1 MNSEYLICPDCSRKS
16 EHYELNVC
24 YDYEH
29 ATPAEKNS
37 LRQTYR
43 SIWGYKSF
51 LPVADDAQPVT
62 LGEGATPLTRF
73 LTAEHKGYPQIW
85 CKNESQ
91 NPTWSHKDR
100 LNSVLATTAKAMP
113 HEKRRFVAQMPYIT
127 SPGWI
132 KEAGRAGTGLPVNR
146 GPMRS
151 SIALV
156 MKSFRLSPT
165 ASAAACISDLWPFG
179 TNGISEL
186 SAQRKAQY
194 EDYRKAKTNMLE
206 WAATKNNM
214 ERILRTTD
222 KEKRVLSS
230 LW

>member
-1 MNSEYLICPDCSRKS
+1 MLTKPRSPNDGGWGFHVLLDQQV
-16 EHYELNVC
+16 HVGVQV
-24 YDYEH
+24 H
-29 ATPAEKNS
+29 AERFGVGLYFVPS
-37 LRQTYR
+37 L
-43 SIWGYKSF
+43 S
-51 LPVADDAQPVT
+51 
-62 LGEGATPLTRF
+62 
-73 LTAEHKGYPQIW
+73 
-85 CKNESQ
+85 
-91 NPTWSHKDR
+91 
-100 LNSVLATTAKAMP
+100 
-113 HEKRRFVAQMPYIT
+113 
-127 SPGWI
+127 
-132 KEAGRAGTGLPVNR
+132 
-146 GPMRS
+146 MRS